1 MSSESKSIRVIAFT
15 GKAKYYRMWARKFM
29 SLASIKGYKGVMT
42 GKETPPGHLVDIM
55 ENTKEGKAQLEL
67 RKAN

>member
-15 GKAKYYRMWARKFM
+15 GKAKDYRMWARKCM
-29 SLASIKGYKGVMT
+29 SMASMKGYKVVMT
-42 GKETPPGHLVDIM
+42 GKGTPPGHLVDIT

-67 RKAN
+67 RKTE